1 MRDPLT
7 DEIARELAQPV
18 APAVHALAEAIC
30 RRHAPAGVAVLFYGS
45 CLRRPEDQL
54 GDGLLDFYL
63 LVGDYASAYRKSWLA
78 LANRLLPPNVFY
90 IEIPRG
96 AAGVRAK
103 YAVISIDDFAKA
115 CTPATRNVSIWAR
128 FSQPARLVWVTGE
141 GAKGEGTRERVVAAC
156 AEAVRTMIANARPL
170 EPTARDAETIWTH
183 ALRATYA
190 AELRPESGDRARQ
203 IFAADRA
210 RYERLTELA
219 LPTLPAVG
227 PAWDNAQAE
236 WRRRRRIGKF
246 LNIARLIKAS
256 FTFDGGLD
264 YVLWKVKR
272 HSGVTLP
279 VTDWQRRH
287 PLLAAPLLAWRLYRR
302 GAFR

>member
-1 MRDPLT
+1 MLKTLT
-7 DEIARELAQPV
+7 DEIARELSQPV
-18 APAVHALAEAIC
+18 APAVHALAEAIS
-30 RRHAPAGVAVLFYGS
+30 RRHAPGSAAVLFYGS

-63 LVGDYASAYRKSWLA
+63 LVEDYASAYRKSWLA
-78 LANRLLPPNVFY
+78 FANRLLPPNVFY
-90 IEIPRG
+90 IEIPWG
-96 AAGVRAK
+96 TAGVRAK
-103 YAVISIDDFAKA
+103 YAVMSVADFATA
-115 CTPATRNVSIWAR
+115 CGRETRNVSIWAR
-128 FSQPARLVWVTGE
+128 FSQPARLVWAGGE
-141 GAKGEGTRERVVAAC
+141 GARTRIAEAC
-156 AEAVRTMIANARPL
+156 AEAVRTMIANAQPL
-170 EPTARDAETIWTH
+170 EPAARDAETIWTN

-203 IFAADRA
+203 IFATDRS
-210 RYERLTELA
+210 RYERLTELV
-219 LPTLPAVG
+219 LPTLAAEMSDKAG
-227 PAWDNAQAE
+227 AEAE

-246 LNIARLIKAS
+246 LNVARLIKAS

-279 VTDWQRRH
+279 VSNWQRRH
-287 PLLAAPLLAWRLYRR
+287 PLLAAPVLAWRLYRR

>member
-1 MRDPLT
+1 LR
-7 DEIARELAQPV
+7 QPV
-18 APAVHALAEAIC
+18 APAVLALAKAI
-30 RRHAPAGVAVLFYGS
+30 RARHEPGSAAVLFYGS

-63 LVGDYASAYRKSWLA
+63 LVEDYASAYRKPFLA

-90 IEIPRG
+90 VEIPWG
-96 AAGVRAK
+96 TTGVRAK
-103 YAVISIDDFAKA
+103 YAVMSVADFAQA
-115 CTPATRNVSIWAR
+115 CKPATRNVSIWAR
-128 FSQPARLVWVTGE
+128 FSQPVRLVWANSADT
-141 GAKGEGTRERVVAAC
+141 ASRVSEAC
-156 AEAVRTMIANARPL
+156 AEAVRTMISNALPL
-170 EPTARDAETIWTH
+170 AAARDPETVWTR
-183 ALRATYA
+183 ALQATYA
-190 AELRPESGDRARQ
+190 AELRPESGDRTKL
-203 IFAADRA
+203 IFEADRA
-210 RYERLTELA
+210 RYERLTEIVV
-219 LPTLPAVG
+219 PTLEVKVLSPEESEA
-227 PAWDNAQAE
+227 AW
-236 WRRRRRIGKF
+236 RGRRRIGKA

-256 FTFDGGLD
+256 FTFDGGVD

>member
-1 MRDPLT
+1 MRQPLI
-7 DEIARELAQPV
+7 DEIARELSQPV
-18 APAVHALAEAIC
+18 PLAVRALAEAIC
-30 RRHAPAGVAVLFYGS
+30 RRHEPAGVAVLFYGS

-54 GDGLLDFYL
+54 VDGLLDFYL
-63 LVGDYASAYRKSWLA
+63 MVRDYPSAYRKSWLA
-78 LANRLLPPNVFY
+78 FANRLLPPNVFY
-90 IEIPRG
+90 MEIPWGG
-96 AAGVRAK
+96 ARIRAK

-115 CTPATRNVSIWAR
+115 CGAATRNVSIWAR
-128 FSQPARLVWVTGE
+128 FSQPARLAWTDE
-141 GAKGEGTRERVVAAC
+141 GAEGEGTRGRVAAAC
-156 AEAVRTMIANARPL
+156 AEAVRTMIVNARPL
-170 EPTARDAETIWTH
+170 APGVKDAETIWIN

-210 RYERLTELA
+210 RYERLTELV
-219 LPTLPAVG
+219 LPTLPAAG
-227 PAWDNAQAE
+227 SAGGNAQAE
-236 WRRRRRIGKF
+236 WRWRRRIGKF
-246 LNIARLIKAS
+246 LNVARLIKAS

-279 VTDWQRRH
+279 VSDWQRRH